1 MLWPVLPY
9 PVAPSEPIAGGGH
22 NADAL
27 IQPPSLASTL
37 PDVARVAA
45 VRPGQNVTV
54 EGEAYACPIKFSIAT
69 VASDSSLSN
78 RCPQTISCSRLS
90 PRKRVCGPGGS
101 RELRFSAPPRRLIRI
116 RAIPRQRFFLLP
128 SFRARPGAGAFPTTG
143 IPAARTSTPR
153 AFREPR
159 DPVRRAAGPAKQ

>member
-1 MLWPVLPY
+1 MTLTSHLQL
-9 PVAPSEPIAGGGH
+9 VACFRLGKDSAPDEGACRPLTVACHPTKERAPRGRPFGGQGEP
-22 NADAL
+22 
-27 IQPPSLASTL
+27 
-37 PDVARVAA
+37 
-45 VRPGQNVTV
+45 
-54 EGEAYACPIKFSIAT
+54 YACPIKFSIAT